1 MTRLIAS
8 LMLAAVCTMAA
19 ADADSDAVLAAAKQ
33 WLAAIKGRDTAT
45 LEKLLGDQLIYAHAT
60 GVIDTKKDYIA
71 KVGSGRQKYEGAEQ
85 EKVEIRRYGNTT
97 IVHAHLHMSGVNQ
110 AGKFD
115 DYVMAMHTW
124 VKSGGRWQLVA
135 HQTTK
140 IK

>member
-1 MTRLIAS
+1 MTKI
-8 LMLAAVCTMAA
+8 LMTLLLSAVCLLAA
-19 ADADSDAVLAAAKQ
+19 ADADADSVLAAEKQ
-33 WLAAIKGRDTAT
+33 WLAAIKARDTAT

-97 IVHAHLHMSGVNQ
+97 VVHAHLHMFGVNQ
-110 AGKFD
+110 SGKFD

-124 VKSGGRWQLVA
+124 VKAGGRWQLVA